1 MFDLFGVSEY
11 AYEICLMMLGW
22 CWKVML
28 NAFGLDRVLMV
39 LLI

>member
-1 MFDLFGVSEY
+1 MFDLFGVS
-11 AYEICLMMLGW
+11 EICLMMLGW